1 MTIDEQIIHV
11 NHKLGRDEAILDC
24 MNAIEKMQELL
35 YDDMEARRQEMRS
48 ERVNGYD
55 IDRDLVVVK
64 LRAQIDVLY
73 VMHKKLSEL

>member
-55 IDRDLVVVK
+55 IDKDLVVVK

-73 VMHKKLSEL
+73 VMHKKFSEL

>member
-11 NHKLGRDEAILDC
+11 NHKLGRDEAVLDC

-73 VMHKKLSEL
+73 VMHKKFSEL

>member
-1 MTIDEQIIHV
+1 MTIDDQIIHV
-11 NHKLGRDEAILDC
+11 NHKLGRDEAVLDC
-24 MNAIEKMQELL
+24 MTAIEKMQELL

-73 VMHKKLSEL
+73 VMHKKFSQI